1 MYDDYGENGFV
12 PLAINIGE
20 GMETVKQ
27 YARQYTNPYLSDA
40 SRSAWGVY
48 RQNGY
53 IPLNYIV
60 DPEGVIRYIAEGF
73 DESTVRQVIMQYLP
87 GPIEHD
93 VSVRTI
99 LAPVGT
105 MDSGTAVVPACSVY
119 NYGPNT
125 ETYSVRVRIGS
136 EFDTVA
142 MVSEHQPG
150 QCLYVAFPEWIASER
165 GQIAVSCST
174 ELADD
179 DIRNND
185 KMTGTVRVNSYDL
198 VLTTILVP
206 GDTADSGSTVI
217 PMVEVS
223 NYGTVADMARVKL
236 FIGSSYLDSVNVPLQ
251 PGRTDTAEFDVWIP
265 MELGEH
271 AVRCTVS
278 GRWDFFPENNLL
290 TGSVWVKVSSGI
302 EEGGWVEAVVCR
314 PPTVVSGVLRMPVD
328 NGTRSEIGGQNSVM
342 SLVDVS
348 GREVMSLVPGANDV
362 RHLSPGV
369 YYVRNEDTG
378 VSLKVVLQQ

>member
-12 PLAINIGE
+12 PVTVNIGE

-27 YARQYTNPYLSDA
+27 FARLYTNPYLSDA
-40 SRSAWGVY
+40 SRAVWSTY

-53 IPLNYIV
+53 IPLNYIISP
-60 DPEGVIRYIAEGF
+60 DGVIRFIDEGF
-73 DESTVRQVIMQYLP
+73 DEAAARQVIMQWLP

-93 VSVRTI
+93 VSVRSI
-99 LAPVGT
+99 LAPSGT
-105 MDSGTAVVPACSVY
+105 IDSGTAVVPACSVY
-119 NYGPNT
+119 NYGPDP
-125 ETYSVRVRIGS
+125 ETYSVRVRIGAML
-136 EFDTVA
+136 DTVA
-142 MVSEHQPG
+142 MVSGHQPG
-150 QCLYVAFPEWIASER
+150 QSVYVAFPEWVASER

-179 DIRNND
+179 DIQNNN
-185 KMTGTVRVNSYDL
+185 KMIGSVRVNSYDL
-198 VLTTILVP
+198 VLTAILVP
-206 GDTADSGSTVI
+206 VDTVDSGATVV

-223 NYGTVADMARVKL
+223 NFGTVADMARVKL
-236 FIGSSYLDSVNVPLQ
+236 FIGSSYVDSVNVPLQ
-251 PGRTDTAEFDVWIP
+251 PGRTDTAEFDAWVP

-290 TGSVWVKVSSGI
+290 TGSVWVKSSSGI
-302 EEGGWVEAVVCR
+302 EERGGVEAVRR
-314 PPTVVSGVLRMPVD
+314 PPTVVSGMLYAPEMPGPEQSAV
-328 NGTRSEIGGQNSVM
+328 
-342 SLVDVS
+342 LVDIS
-348 GREVMSLVPGANDV
+348 GREVMDLVPGANDV